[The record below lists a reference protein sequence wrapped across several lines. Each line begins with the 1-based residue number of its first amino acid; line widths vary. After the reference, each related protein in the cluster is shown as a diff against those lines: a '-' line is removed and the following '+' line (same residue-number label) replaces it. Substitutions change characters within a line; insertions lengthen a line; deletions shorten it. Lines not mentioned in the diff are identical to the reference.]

1 MLPADVDTLAP
12 YRGAGVVRLAD
23 RRDRMEL
30 LAFPR
35 GRSGA
40 AMGARRERLRSAEG
54 DHAWRLAIRG
64 KRARL
69 YRLQASLATLRRPF
83 SPRSLTV
90 AGRPLRSWDYDRR
103 TRVLRVSFR
112 VRNGTLVVR

>member
-1 MLPADVDTLAP
+1 
-12 YRGAGVVRLAD
+12 VRLAD

-35 GRSGA
+35 GRSA
-40 AMGARRERLRSAEG
+40 AGMGARPERLRSAEG
-54 DHAWRLAIRG
+54 DHAWRLTIRG

-83 SPRSLTV
+83 VPHSLTV
-90 AGRPLRSWDYDRR
+90 AGRPLRSWSYDRR
-103 TRVLRVSFR
+103 TRVLRASFR
-112 VRNGTLVVR
+112 LRNGTLVVR